1 MTLTCAEQASL
12 GLFCLLFWDQSLSSR
27 PCFCIQ
33 SFPSVTRGAYAEQ
46 GHLPSAAWQAA
57 GEGDLFRA
65 SSVPPRPGV
74 TQHEGSGWSLALPTG
89 AVELQVA
96 G

>member
-12 GLFCLLFWDQSLSSR
+12 GLFCLLFRDQSLSSC
-27 PCFCIQ
+27 PCFYIQ